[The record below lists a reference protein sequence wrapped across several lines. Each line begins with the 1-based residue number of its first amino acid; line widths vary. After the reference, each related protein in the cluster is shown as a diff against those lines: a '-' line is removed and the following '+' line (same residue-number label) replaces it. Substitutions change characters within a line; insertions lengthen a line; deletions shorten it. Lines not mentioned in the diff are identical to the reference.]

1 MILLYMTFLSVLDE
15 FAGQIDTCFTTTI
28 FMRFFVLVPAQTQYS
43 IVVYI
48 LLVLIFIHI
57 PGSRT
62 TYKVWVFNADT
73 FKLSENH
80 VSILFPARSVISLS
94 STLIALSLIIED
106 LKFLLQASASR
117 LLHWWLIILSIFLSS
132 GRVILRVF

>member
-1 MILLYMTFLSVLDE
+1 MHLMILLYLTFISVLDE
-15 FAGQIDTCFTTTI
+15 FAGQIDTCFTTII

-73 FKLSENH
+73 FKLSKN
-80 VSILFPARSVISLS
+80 
-94 STLIALSLIIED
+94 
-106 LKFLLQASASR
+106 
-117 LLHWWLIILSIFLSS
+117 
-132 GRVILRVF
+132 